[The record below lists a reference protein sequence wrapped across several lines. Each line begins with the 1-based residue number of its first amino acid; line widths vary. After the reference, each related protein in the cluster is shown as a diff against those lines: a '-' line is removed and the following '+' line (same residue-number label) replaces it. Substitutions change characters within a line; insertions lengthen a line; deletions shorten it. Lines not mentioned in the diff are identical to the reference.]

1 MKVGDLVSCN
11 CAVNTWYKG
20 TPGIIV
26 EMKPFVTRV
35 LVGGKVIG
43 FGLSQLEVVSEG
55 R

>member
-20 TPGIIV
+20 APGIIV

-35 LVGGKVIG
+35 LVSGKVIG
-43 FGLSQLEVVSEG
+43 FSLGQLEVVNES